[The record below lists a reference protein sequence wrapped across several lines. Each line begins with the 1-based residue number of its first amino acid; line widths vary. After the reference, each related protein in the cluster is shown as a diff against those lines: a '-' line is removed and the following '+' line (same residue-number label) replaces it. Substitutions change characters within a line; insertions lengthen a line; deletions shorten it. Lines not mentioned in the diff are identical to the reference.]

1 MPGQNSED
9 RELIADFLSGDA
21 EATATVGDWL
31 RRAALPFRRR
41 LSGEW
46 DDLLQDLHIEV
57 LKLLRGGG
65 FRGESRLK
73 SYLWKVVAHSCLD
86 RIRKAKYRQWTE
98 LEDAVVA
105 GLPLTASP
113 ERLPPWNPSRDLL
126 MRVLE
131 RTPQGCRRLWDM
143 VVAGFSYQEMSGR
156 VGASEST
163 LRVRV
168 LRCRQKASLVRAELL
183 GEGGAES
190 GREPAAGRE
199 AL

>member
-9 RELIADFLSGDA
+9 RELIAKFLAGEADA
-21 EATATVGDWL
+21 VAMVGDWL

-46 DDLLQDLHIEV
+46 DDILQDLHIEV
-57 LKLLRGGG
+57 LGLLRSET

-73 SYLWKVVAHSCLD
+73 GYLWKVVAHSCLD

-98 LEDAVVA
+98 LEEAVAA
-105 GLPLTASP
+105 GVPLTAAP
-113 ERLPPWNPSRDLL
+113 DRLPPWNPSRDLL

-143 VVAGFSYQEMSGR
+143 VAAGFSYQEMSGR
-156 VGASEST
+156 VGASESA

-168 LRCRQKASLVRAELL
+168 LRCRQKASRVRAELL
-183 GEGGAES
+183 DETGADGGSSAAA
-190 GREPAAGRE
+190 RED
-199 AL
+199 L

>member
-1 MPGQNSED
+1 MSGQNSED
-9 RELIADFLSGDA
+9 GALIAGFLRGDT
-21 EATATVGDWL
+21 EAVATVGDWL

-57 LKLLRGGG
+57 LGLLRGKG
-65 FRGESRLK
+65 FRGEARLK
-73 SYLWKVVAHSCLD
+73 SYVWKVVAHSCLD

-98 LEDAVVA
+98 LEEAVAA
-105 GLPLTASP
+105 GLPLTATP

-131 RTPQGCRRLWDM
+131 RTPQACRRLWDM
-143 VVAGFSYQEMSGR
+143 VAAGFSYQEMSGR
-156 VGASEST
+156 VGASESA

-168 LRCRQKASLVRAELL
+168 LRCRQKASQVREELL
-183 GEGGAES
+183 DGA
-190 GREPAAGRE
+190 REDQ
-199 AL
+199 

>member
-9 RELIADFLSGDA
+9 RELIADLLRGDA
-21 EATATVGDWL
+21 GAIATVGDWL

-57 LKLLRGGG
+57 LGLLRKGG

-73 SYLWKVVAHSCLD
+73 SYLWKVVGHSCLD
-86 RIRKAKYRQWTE
+86 RIRKAERRQWTD

-113 ERLPPWNPSRDLL
+113 GRLPPWNPSRDLL
-126 MRVLE
+126 MRILE
-131 RTPQGCRRLWDM
+131 RSPQGCRRLWNM
-143 VVAGFSYQEMSGR
+143 VAAGFSYQEMSGR
-156 VGASEST
+156 VGASENA

-168 LRCRQKASLVRAELL
+168 LRCRREASRVRKELL
-183 GEGGAES
+183 DETGDD
-190 GREPAAGRE
+190 AGRPSGAKE
-199 AL
+199 GR